1 MTLKSRIATL
11 ERRAGVSH
19 TSWPEIVVHSGVS
32 RDASGELVSC
42 PGFAVFIGF
51 PKEELIALD
60 GETNEQFSARAEN
73 HLAELKRA
81 KSIIE
86 QKGA

>member
-1 MTLKSRIATL
+1 MTLKSRIETL
-11 ERRAGVSH
+11 ERRAGVSQ
-19 TSWPEIVVHSGVS
+19 TSLPEIILHCGVS
-32 RDASGELVSC
+32 QDASGELVSR

-51 PKEELIALD
+51 PKEDLIALD

>member
-1 MTLKSRIATL
+1 MPRGSWFPAPASRCSSA
-11 ERRAGVSH
+11 
-19 TSWPEIVVHSGVS
+19 
-32 RDASGELVSC
+32 
-42 PGFAVFIGF
+42 F
-51 PKEELIALD
+51 PKEDLIALD